1 MRNVYPILLLLWVFD
16 KSRLKPEKASRSS
29 SMNEEFNDV
38 DQYIG
43 YNVYLADFPKPCL

>member
-1 MRNVYPILLLLWVFD
+1 MRNVYPILLPLLWVFD
-16 KSRLKPEKASRSS
+16 LSLKPEKASRSS

-43 YNVYLADFPKPCL
+43 NNVYLADFPKPFL